1 MYRNHILKWNN
12 NLSVTVKVRPFVSRV
27 PLQGMQVSLTD
38 SNNISLTSSP
48 KWKLYVPIDAV
59 FLPSRLFFC
68 FLFFVFSCTENVK
81 YDPPDDGKS
90 DLLSLSDPA
99 ASAVPAVQSDRLQAA
114 RNPQF
119 PEWQC
124 GGEQQDEAGQ
134 AGAVQRHPGCPLRA
148 RGLLQRRLQAARH

>member
-1 MYRNHILKWNN
+1 MYRNHILKRNN

-48 KWKLYVPIDAV
+48 EWKLHVPIDAV
-59 FLPSRLFFC
+59 FLPSRLFSFC
-68 FLFFVFSCTENVK
+68 FFVFSCRENVK
-81 YDPPDDGKS
+81 CDPPEGGKS

-114 RNPQF
+114 GNPQF
-119 PEWQC
+119 PERQR

-134 AGAVQRHPGCPLRA
+134 AGAVQRHPGRPLRA